1 MTKLSDEFEARFTQ
15 LEQRNAAL
23 EQKNAVLE
31 QRLARLEPTP
41 AAPPPH
47 VERGVTITHASPM
60 APSANLPTEQE
71 AEALLDR
78 VRVASPKLRD
88 VLAVADERQQ
98 AQVLSQF
105 RNSFA
110 FVTAIYRR
118 DKVNTDVD
126 GLWWIQEAREFLR
139 NAHLDNDVSWPAL
152 CAATIAAGDIPYT
165 AMADYPYVYF
175 ALARGARG
183 RYDPIFREILAGTRE
198 FMQPIEKVLRAS

>member
-1 MTKLSDEFEARFTQ
+1 MAKLVDAQTYEARIAD
-15 LEQRNAAL
+15 LEARYAAL
-23 EQKNAVLE
+23 EQRFDAIAPK
-31 QRLARLEPTP
+31 PTP
-41 AAPPPH
+41 PPR

-60 APSANLPTEQE
+60 APSTNLPTEEE

-78 VRVASPKLRD
+78 VRAASPRLRD

-98 AQVLSQF
+98 GQVLKQF
-105 RNSFA
+105 RNSFH

-139 NAHLDNDVSWPAL
+139 TARLDNDVSWPAL

-165 AMADYPYVYF
+165 AMADYPYCYLG
-175 ALARGARG
+175 LARGARG

-198 FMQPIEKVLRAS
+198 FLQPVERRVYA